1 VSFSAA
7 EGDMHWVIYPDLAG
21 CYQYFVNRALP
32 VLGEFRTLFRL
43 DNTTFF
49 SGKTNIKDGMF
60 SMPFLLTQKM

>member
-1 VSFSAA
+1 MFSAN

-21 CYQYFVNRALP
+21 AYQYFVNRGLP

-49 SGKTNIKDGMF
+49 TGKTNIKDGTY
-60 SMPFLLTQKM
+60 SMRAERRNV